1 MAYSS
6 YGKKVYSSIKDLPQ
20 YTSIGNG
27 DKIIVWNETRDGAA
41 VVDFADLV
49 IDLEHCSFKSTI
61 SEMITLASDIQV
73 FVNTVSDEIT
83 NIQDTLKNVED
94 AINNELRCRIKAL
107 EFIIAVMLGS
117 NSYWLSDGGL
127 DLLKNQFFIS
137 GIKPADNA
145 DLSTAESDEQKN
157 TIKWFTGLINTIQ
170 KYIAKVDDGVQES
183 HILLQSKYRYK
194 YNDVMVPVTAAAPTT
209 LSRTTTITTENFDKN
224 DNITSSSTTT
234 ITNA

>member
-1 MAYSS
+1 
-6 YGKKVYSSIKDLPQ
+6 
-20 YTSIGNG
+20 
-27 DKIIVWNETRDGAA
+27 
-41 VVDFADLV
+41 
-49 IDLEHCSFKSTI
+49 
-61 SEMITLASDIQV
+61 
-73 FVNTVSDEIT
+73 
-83 NIQDTLKNVED
+83 
-94 AINNELRCRIKAL
+94 
-107 EFIIAVMLGS
+107 MLGS